1 MVDRDEDPRRNGEDD
16 DRRWDGKGDDDGRR
30 NGDDDPTEP
39 RRDDFTP
46 RGVDRK
52 TGFWPTLKRTVS
64 EFQEDNLTDWAGT
77 LTYYG
82 LLALFPALIVL
93 VSLVGLIANP
103 QSTTNTLT
111 DIVTKLGPSSAA
123 QTFAGPIRQVTESRS
138 TAGFALVASTLVAL
152 WSASG
157 YLGAFIRAS
166 NVIYETREG
175 RPFWKL
181 RPLQLVLT
189 LVVVLLLALM
199 AVGLVLTGPIVSDV
213 ADPIGVSSTAVS
225 IWSYAKWL
233 LIAVLFVLM
242 IGLIYYASPNV
253 RQRGFKWITVGGV
266 VALVVWLLASA
277 GFALYAS
284 QFASYNKVYGS
295 LAGIVVILIWMW
307 ITNLAILFGH
317 ELNAERERDVQLEQG
332 VPGAERALQLEPR
345 DEPARRRT
353 V

>member
-1 MVDRDEDPRRNGEDD
+1 MAERELDERRT
-16 DRRWDGKGDDDGRR
+16 R
-30 NGDDDPTEP
+30 NGDDEDPTEQSA
-39 RRDDFTP
+39 RGYVP
-46 RGVDRK
+46 RGVERK
-52 TGFWPTLKRTVS
+52 TGLSAILKRTVG
-64 EFQEDNLTDWAGT
+64 EFQEDNLTDWAAT

-93 VSLVGLIANP
+93 VSIVGLVGDP

-111 DIVTKLGPSSAA
+111 DIVTKLGPDSAA
-123 QTFAGPIRQVTESRS
+123 STFQGPIQQVTESRA
-138 TAGFALVASTLVAL
+138 TAGFALIASTLIAL

-181 RPLQLVLT
+181 RPLQLLLT
-189 LVVVLLLALM
+189 LVIVLLLAVM
-199 AVGLVLTGPIVSDV
+199 ALGVVLTGPIVADV
-213 ADPIGVSSTAVS
+213 AGPIGVSDAAVS
-225 IWSYAKWL
+225 IWSYAKWV
-233 LIAVLFVLM
+233 LIAFLFVLM

-253 RQRGFKWITVGGV
+253 KQRGFKWITPGGL
-266 VALVVWLLASA
+266 VALVVWLVASA
-277 GFALYAS
+277 GFGLYVS

-332 VPGAERALQLEPR
+332 VPGAEREIQLEPR

>member
-1 MVDRDEDPRRNGEDD
+1 MAEA
-16 DRRWDGKGDDDGRR
+16 DGDGRR
-30 NGDDDPTEP
+30 NGGDEGPTE
-39 RRDDFTP
+39 RRGNDYAP
-46 RGVDRK
+46 RGVERK
-52 TGFWPTLKRTVS
+52 TGLWPTLKRTVT

-82 LLALFPALIVL
+82 LLALFPALIVM
-93 VSLVGLIANP
+93 VSVVGLVANP

-111 DIVTKLGPSSAA
+111 DIVSRIGPNSAA
-123 QTFAGPIRQVTESRS
+123 QTFAEPIKQVTESRS
-138 TAGFALVASTLVAL
+138 AAGFALVTSTLVAL

-189 LVVVLLLALM
+189 LVVVMLLAVM
-199 AVGLVLTGPIVSDV
+199 ALGLVLTGPIVSDV
-213 ADPIGVSSTAVS
+213 AEPIGISSTAVS
-225 IWSYAKWL
+225 IWSYAKWA

-253 RQRGFKWITVGGV
+253 KQRGFKWITPGGL
-266 VALVVWLLASA
+266 VALVVWLVASA
-277 GFALYAS
+277 GFAIYAS
-284 QFASYNKVYGS
+284 QFGSYNKVYGS
-295 LAGIVVILIWMW
+295 LAGVVVILIWMW

-317 ELNAERERDVQLEQG
+317 ELNAERERDVQLERG
-332 VPGAERALQLEPR
+332 VPGAERELQLEPR